1 MKLKNNL
8 INKADVV
15 SNYDSAFSS
24 YIDSTN
30 KLNKELDMFQIKL
43 AKTIK
48 MIDEMIKPKE
58 NDNEKS
64 S

>member
-1 MKLKNNL
+1 MKNNL
-8 INKADVV
+8 KNKADVV

-30 KLNKELDMFQIKL
+30 ELNKEIETFQIKL

-58 NDNEKS
+58 NEHE
-64 S
+64 

>member
-15 SNYDSAFSS
+15 SNYASAFSS

-30 KLNKELDMFQIKL
+30 ELNKQLDTFQIKL

-58 NDNEKS
+58 NDNE
-64 S
+64 

>member
-1 MKLKNNL
+1 MKNNL
-8 INKADVV
+8 KNKAEVV

-30 KLNKELDMFQIKL
+30 ELNKEIETFQIKL

-58 NDNEKS
+58 NDHE
-64 S
+64 

>member
-1 MKLKNNL
+1 MKNNL
-8 INKADVV
+8 KNKADVV

-30 KLNKELDMFQIKL
+30 ELNKEIETFEIKL

-58 NDNEKS
+58 NDHE
-64 S
+64 

>member
-30 KLNKELDMFQIKL
+30 ELNKEIETFEIKL

-58 NDNEKS
+58 NDNE
-64 S
+64 

>member
-1 MKLKNNL
+1 MKLKNNV
-8 INKADVV
+8 INKADVL

-58 NDNEKS
+58 NDRE
-64 S
+64 

>member
-30 KLNKELDMFQIKL
+30 ELNKELETFQIKL

-58 NDNEKS
+58 NDHE
-64 S
+64 

>member
-58 NDNEKS
+58 NDRE
-64 S
+64 

>member
-1 MKLKNNL
+1 MKNNL
-8 INKADVV
+8 KNKADVV

-30 KLNKELDMFQIKL
+30 ELNTQLDTFQIKL
-43 AKTIK
+43 GITIK

-58 NDNEKS
+58 NDQEES

>member
-30 KLNKELDMFQIKL
+30 ELNKQLDTFQIKL

-58 NDNEKS
+58 NDRE
-64 S
+64 

>member
-58 NDNEKS
+58 NDNE
-64 S
+64 

>member
-30 KLNKELDMFQIKL
+30 ELNKQLNTFQIKL

-58 NDNEKS
+58 NDRE
-64 S
+64 

>member
-30 KLNKELDMFQIKL
+30 ELNKQLDTFQIKL

-58 NDNEKS
+58 NDNE
-64 S
+64 

>member
-1 MKLKNNL
+1 MKNNV
-8 INKADVV
+8 NKKADVV
-15 SNYDSAFSS
+15 NNYDSAFSS

-30 KLNKELDMFQIKL
+30 ELNKQLNTFQIKL

-58 NDNEKS
+58 NDHE
-64 S
+64 

>member
-1 MKLKNNL
+1 MKNNL
-8 INKADVV
+8 NNKADVV
-15 SNYDSAFSS
+15 NNYDSAFSS

-30 KLNKELDMFQIKL
+30 ELNKEIETFQIKL

-58 NDNEKS
+58 NDHE
-64 S
+64 

>member
-30 KLNKELDMFQIKL
+30 ELNKEIETFQIKL

-58 NDNEKS
+58 NDNE
-64 S
+64 

>member
-30 KLNKELDMFQIKL
+30 ELNKQLDTFQIKL
-43 AKTIK
+43 AETIK

-58 NDNEKS
+58 NDNE
-64 S
+64 

>member
-1 MKLKNNL
+1 MKRHEKPY
-8 INKADVV
+8 NKADVV
-15 SNYDSAFSS
+15 SNYASAFSS

-30 KLNKELDMFQIKL
+30 ELNKQLDTFQIKL

-58 NDNEKS
+58 NDHE
-64 S
+64 

>member
-30 KLNKELDMFQIKL
+30 ELNKQLDTFQIKL

-48 MIDEMIKPKE
+48 MIDEMIKAKE
-58 NDNEKS
+58 NDNE
-64 S
+64 

>member
-1 MKLKNNL
+1 MKLKKNL

-30 KLNKELDMFQIKL
+30 ELNKQLDTFQIKL

-58 NDNEKS
+58 NDHE
-64 S
+64 

>member
-1 MKLKNNL
+1 MKNNL
-8 INKADVV
+8 KNKADVV

-30 KLNKELDMFQIKL
+30 ELNKEIETFQIKL

-48 MIDEMIKPKE
+48 MIDEMIKLKE
-58 NDNEKS
+58 NDHE
-64 S
+64 

>member
-30 KLNKELDMFQIKL
+30 ELNKQLDTFQIKL

-58 NDNEKS
+58 NDHE
-64 S
+64 

>member
-30 KLNKELDMFQIKL
+30 ELNKQLDTFQIKL

-48 MIDEMIKPKE
+48 MIDEMINPNE
-58 NDNEKS
+58 NDNE
-64 S
+64 

>member
-1 MKLKNNL
+1 MKNNL
-8 INKADVV
+8 KNKADVV

-30 KLNKELDMFQIKL
+30 ELNKEIETFQIKL
-43 AKTIK
+43 EKTIK

-58 NDNEKS
+58 NDHEYS

>member
-30 KLNKELDMFQIKL
+30 ELNKQLDTFQIKL
-43 AKTIK
+43 AKTNK

-58 NDNEKS
+58 NDRE
-64 S
+64 

>member
-30 KLNKELDMFQIKL
+30 ELNKEIETFQIKL

-58 NDNEKS
+58 NDHE
-64 S
+64 

>member
-30 KLNKELDMFQIKL
+30 ELNKQLDTFQIKL

-58 NDNEKS
+58 NDCE
-64 S
+64 

>member
-1 MKLKNNL
+1 MKNNL
-8 INKADVV
+8 KNKADVV

-30 KLNKELDMFQIKL
+30 ELNKEIETFEIKL

-58 NDNEKS
+58 NDREQS

>member
-1 MKLKNNL
+1 MKNNL
-8 INKADVV
+8 KNKADVV

-30 KLNKELDMFQIKL
+30 ELNKEIETFEIKL

-58 NDNEKS
+58 NGHE
-64 S
+64 

>member
-58 NDNEKS
+58 NDHE
-64 S
+64 

>member
-24 YIDSTN
+24 YIHSTN
-30 KLNKELDMFQIKL
+30 ELNKEIETFQIKL

-58 NDNEKS
+58 NDHE
-64 S
+64 